1 MLAKLV
7 RSILQTRREQSS
19 SWECGEYRMPT
30 DCGRWRQK
38 AKTQTRKAANTAAAK
53 ATQLTEIF
61 PTGCK
66 QQHQKVRTTVGRAWR
81 QQQLA
86 ATTGKSDSYP
96 PNQLVVFSSNATRT
110 FVRSEKKNKRWMKTS
125 TTTKATAASRQTK
138 QTKDGRMRT
147 LGKLKQQQ
155 GVSGQ
160 VASTAD
166 SL

>member
-1 MLAKLV
+1 MLAKQV

-66 QQHQKVRTTVGRAWR
+66 QQRQKVRTTVGRAWR

-110 FVRSEKKNKRWMKTS
+110 FVRSEKKKKTVNENEHNNKGNGSITTNQTNERRSNAYAWKTQ
-125 TTTKATAASRQTK
+125 TTTRGWV
-138 QTKDGRMRT
+138 GR
-147 LGKLKQQQ
+147 
-155 GVSGQ
+155 
-160 VASTAD
+160 
-166 SL
+166 